1 MVDEFKIRR
10 DFIIDLVT
18 KINGFNIKQPPMGA
32 FYIFPNIS
40 ELFGKTFKDVTVNDA
55 NDLSMLILEKAHVA
69 TVPGDAF
76 GYPNCI
82 RISYSASREQIEE
95 AIKRIIILTEIN
107 KFFPKLNQEK
117 KEKYNKLIQLYKYWN
132 SKVNLIS
139 RKDIDNIEINHI
151 LHSLS
156 IVKIVRFKDST
167 LVMDVGTGGGL
178 PGIPLAIFFP
188 KVNFTLIDSIGKKI
202 KVVKS
207 ICSELSINNVNA
219 VNDRVENHFD
229 HYDFVL
235 SRAVTR
241 MDKFYKLVNKNFRSN
256 SSNKIKN
263 GIISLKGGTLYE
275 ELKDF
280 NEKKIYDVNKY
291 FNHEFFQTKKI
302 IHIPFQ
308 K

>member
-1 MVDEFKIRR
+1 
-10 DFIIDLVT
+10 
-18 KINGFNIKQPPMGA
+18 
-32 FYIFPNIS
+32 
-40 ELFGKTFKDVTVNDA
+40 
-55 NDLSMLILEKAHVA
+55 
-69 TVPGDAF
+69 
-76 GYPNCI
+76 
-82 RISYSASREQIEE
+82 
-95 AIKRIIILTEIN
+95 LTEIN

-219 VNDRVENHFD
+219 INDRVENHFD

-280 NEKKIYDVNKY
+280 NDKKIYDVNKF

>member
-1 MVDEFKIRR
+1 M
-10 DFIIDLVT
+10 
-18 KINGFNIKQPPMGA
+18 
-32 FYIFPNIS
+32 
-40 ELFGKTFKDVTVNDA
+40 
-55 NDLSMLILEKAHVA
+55 
-69 TVPGDAF
+69 
-76 GYPNCI
+76 
-82 RISYSASREQIEE
+82 
-95 AIKRIIILTEIN
+95 TEID
-107 KFFPKLNQEK
+107 KYFPKLTEEQ
-117 KEKYNKLIQLYKYWN
+117 KEKYSKLVELYKYWN

-139 RKDIDNIEINHI
+139 RKDIDNLEINHI

-156 IVKIVRFKDST
+156 IVKIVSFKDST
-167 LVMDVGTGGGL
+167 SVLDVGTGGGL

-219 VNDRVENHFD
+219 INDRVENHLD
-229 HYDFVL
+229 GYDFIL

-241 MDKFYKLVNKNFRSN
+241 MDNFHKLVYKNFRYD

-263 GIISLKGGTLYE
+263 GIISLKGGDLDE

-280 NEKKIYDVNKY
+280 KKKNIYDINEY
-291 FNHEFFQTKKI
+291 FNYEFFQTKKI
-302 IHIPFQ
+302 IYIPFQ

>member
-1 MVDEFKIRR
+1 M
-10 DFIIDLVT
+10 
-18 KINGFNIKQPPMGA
+18 
-32 FYIFPNIS
+32 
-40 ELFGKTFKDVTVNDA
+40 
-55 NDLSMLILEKAHVA
+55 
-69 TVPGDAF
+69 
-76 GYPNCI
+76 
-82 RISYSASREQIEE
+82 
-95 AIKRIIILTEIN
+95 TEIN

-139 RKDIDNIEINHI
+139 RKDIDNLEINHI

-280 NEKKIYDVNKY
+280 NDKKIYDVNKF

>member
-1 MVDEFKIRR
+1 M
-10 DFIIDLVT
+10 
-18 KINGFNIKQPPMGA
+18 
-32 FYIFPNIS
+32 
-40 ELFGKTFKDVTVNDA
+40 
-55 NDLSMLILEKAHVA
+55 
-69 TVPGDAF
+69 
-76 GYPNCI
+76 
-82 RISYSASREQIEE
+82 
-95 AIKRIIILTEIN
+95 TEIN

-188 KVNFTLIDSIGKKI
+188 KVKFTLIDSIGKKI

-280 NEKKIYDVNKY
+280 NDKKIYDVNKF

-302 IHIPFQ
+302 IHIPLQ
-308 K
+308 R

>member
-1 MVDEFKIRR
+1 M
-10 DFIIDLVT
+10 
-18 KINGFNIKQPPMGA
+18 
-32 FYIFPNIS
+32 
-40 ELFGKTFKDVTVNDA
+40 
-55 NDLSMLILEKAHVA
+55 
-69 TVPGDAF
+69 
-76 GYPNCI
+76 
-82 RISYSASREQIEE
+82 
-95 AIKRIIILTEIN
+95 TEIN

-219 VNDRVENHFD
+219 INDRVENHFD

-241 MDKFYKLVNKNFRSN
+241 MDKFYKLVNKNIRSN

-263 GIISLKGGTLYE
+263 GLISLKGGTLFE

-280 NEKKIYDVNKY
+280 NDKKIYDVNKF

>member
-1 MVDEFKIRR
+1 M
-10 DFIIDLVT
+10 
-18 KINGFNIKQPPMGA
+18 
-32 FYIFPNIS
+32 
-40 ELFGKTFKDVTVNDA
+40 
-55 NDLSMLILEKAHVA
+55 
-69 TVPGDAF
+69 
-76 GYPNCI
+76 
-82 RISYSASREQIEE
+82 
-95 AIKRIIILTEIN
+95 TEIN

-132 SKVNLIS
+132 SKVNIIS
-139 RKDIDNIEINHI
+139 RKDIDNLEVNHI

-178 PGIPLAIFFP
+178 PGLPLAIFFP

-229 HYDFVL
+229 NYDFVL

-280 NEKKIYDVNKY
+280 KEKKIYDINEY
-291 FNHEFFQTKKI
+291 FNCEFFQTKKI
-302 IHIPFQ
+302 IYIPF
-308 K
+308 KK

>member
-1 MVDEFKIRR
+1 M
-10 DFIIDLVT
+10 
-18 KINGFNIKQPPMGA
+18 
-32 FYIFPNIS
+32 
-40 ELFGKTFKDVTVNDA
+40 
-55 NDLSMLILEKAHVA
+55 
-69 TVPGDAF
+69 
-76 GYPNCI
+76 
-82 RISYSASREQIEE
+82 
-95 AIKRIIILTEIN
+95 TEIN

-280 NEKKIYDVNKY
+280 NDKKIYDVNKF

>member
-1 MVDEFKIRR
+1 M
-10 DFIIDLVT
+10 
-18 KINGFNIKQPPMGA
+18 
-32 FYIFPNIS
+32 
-40 ELFGKTFKDVTVNDA
+40 
-55 NDLSMLILEKAHVA
+55 
-69 TVPGDAF
+69 
-76 GYPNCI
+76 
-82 RISYSASREQIEE
+82 
-95 AIKRIIILTEIN
+95 TEIN

-117 KEKYNKLIQLYKYWN
+117 KEKYIKLIQLYKYWN

-139 RKDIDNIEINHI
+139 RKDIDNLEINHI

-275 ELKDF
+275 ELNDF

>member
-1 MVDEFKIRR
+1 M
-10 DFIIDLVT
+10 
-18 KINGFNIKQPPMGA
+18 
-32 FYIFPNIS
+32 
-40 ELFGKTFKDVTVNDA
+40 
-55 NDLSMLILEKAHVA
+55 
-69 TVPGDAF
+69 
-76 GYPNCI
+76 
-82 RISYSASREQIEE
+82 
-95 AIKRIIILTEIN
+95 TEID
-107 KFFPKLNQEK
+107 KYFPKLTQEQ
-117 KEKYNKLIQLYKYWN
+117 KEKYSKLVQLYKYWN

-139 RKDIDNIEINHI
+139 RKDIDNLEINHI

-156 IVKIVRFKDST
+156 IVKIVSFKDST
-167 LVMDVGTGGGL
+167 SVLDVGTGGGL

-219 VNDRVENHFD
+219 INDRVENHLD
-229 HYDFVL
+229 HYDFIL

-241 MDKFYKLVNKNFRSN
+241 MDNFYKLVYKNFRYD

-263 GIISLKGGTLYE
+263 GIISLKGGDLDE

-280 NEKKIYDVNKY
+280 KKKNIYDINEY
-291 FNHEFFQTKKI
+291 FNYKFFQTKKI
-302 IHIPFQ
+302 IYIPYQ

>member
-1 MVDEFKIRR
+1 M
-10 DFIIDLVT
+10 
-18 KINGFNIKQPPMGA
+18 
-32 FYIFPNIS
+32 
-40 ELFGKTFKDVTVNDA
+40 
-55 NDLSMLILEKAHVA
+55 
-69 TVPGDAF
+69 
-76 GYPNCI
+76 
-82 RISYSASREQIEE
+82 
-95 AIKRIIILTEIN
+95 TEIN

-139 RKDIDNIEINHI
+139 RKDIDNLEINHI

-188 KVNFTLIDSIGKKI
+188 NVNFTLIDSIGKKI

-219 VNDRVENHFD
+219 INDRVENHFD

-256 SSNKIKN
+256 SSNQIKN

-280 NEKKIYDVNKY
+280 NEKKIYDVNKF

>member
-1 MVDEFKIRR
+1 M
-10 DFIIDLVT
+10 
-18 KINGFNIKQPPMGA
+18 
-32 FYIFPNIS
+32 
-40 ELFGKTFKDVTVNDA
+40 
-55 NDLSMLILEKAHVA
+55 
-69 TVPGDAF
+69 
-76 GYPNCI
+76 
-82 RISYSASREQIEE
+82 
-95 AIKRIIILTEIN
+95 TEIN

-219 VNDRVENHFD
+219 INDRVENHFD

>member
-1 MVDEFKIRR
+1 M
-10 DFIIDLVT
+10 
-18 KINGFNIKQPPMGA
+18 
-32 FYIFPNIS
+32 
-40 ELFGKTFKDVTVNDA
+40 
-55 NDLSMLILEKAHVA
+55 
-69 TVPGDAF
+69 
-76 GYPNCI
+76 
-82 RISYSASREQIEE
+82 
-95 AIKRIIILTEIN
+95 TEIN

-117 KEKYNKLIQLYKYWN
+117 KEKYIKLIQLYKYWN

-139 RKDIDNIEINHI
+139 RKDINNLEINHI

-235 SRAVTR
+235 SRAVTK

-263 GIISLKGGTLYE
+263 GIISLKGGDLDE

-280 NEKKIYDVNKY
+280 NKKNIYDINEY
-291 FNHEFFQTKKI
+291 FNYEFFQTKKI
-302 IHIPFQ
+302 IYIPFQ